1 MTHDT
6 CHRCNDTSHGC
17 DAAVLLQACMN
28 VRALTWHRQTR
39 GAHRMVDR
47 PLMASL
53 TDVYTG
59 ERVMLSSRFTS
70 RTVACAAGRPDCL
83 LLFLF

>member
-1 MTHDT
+1 
-6 CHRCNDTSHGC
+6 
-17 DAAVLLQACMN
+17 
-28 VRALTWHRQTR
+28 
-39 GAHRMVDR
+39 MVDR

>member
-1 MTHDT
+1 
-6 CHRCNDTSHGC
+6 
-17 DAAVLLQACMN
+17 
-28 VRALTWHRQTR
+28 
-39 GAHRMVDR
+39 MVDR

-70 RTVACAAGRPDCL
+70 RTVACGTTGDLGICFWISAAGDQRLICL
-83 LLFLF
+83 G